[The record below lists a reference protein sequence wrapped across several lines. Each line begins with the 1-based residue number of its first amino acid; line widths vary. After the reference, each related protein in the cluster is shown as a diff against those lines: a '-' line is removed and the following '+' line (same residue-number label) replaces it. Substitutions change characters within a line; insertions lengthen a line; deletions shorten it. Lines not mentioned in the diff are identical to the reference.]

1 VTTLSKQG
9 ARLAQQQKMEMRDAS
24 QKVARKFR
32 KLPPCSEGSNYFSV
46 NSKIQRA
53 DKSNTASGSEH
64 LAQSGN
70 ETDFATIRCL
80 VALRCNVSSPV
91 HPPFP

>member
-1 VTTLSKQG
+1 MPTLAKQG
-9 ARLAQQQKMEMRDAS
+9 ARLAQQQKTEMRDAS

-53 DKSNTASGSEH
+53 DKSHTASGSEH

-70 ETDFATIRCL
+70 KTDNPVPRCFE
-80 VALRCNVSSPV
+80 V
-91 HPPFP
+91 